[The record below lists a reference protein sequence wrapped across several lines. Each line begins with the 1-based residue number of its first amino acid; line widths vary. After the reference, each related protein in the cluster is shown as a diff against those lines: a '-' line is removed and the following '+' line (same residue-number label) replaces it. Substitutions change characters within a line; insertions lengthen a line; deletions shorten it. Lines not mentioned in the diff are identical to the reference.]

1 MYRKREKFVFLRVIH
16 LSTEVIHIVDN
27 YIVLFVDTKLFRL
40 KTGQAMIVITVENML
55 YKHSK
60 YAFFPIS
67 LPPMIFTKPW
77 VIFLISL
84 PPGGRGTALAVEG
97 ASD

>member
-1 MYRKREKFVFLRVIH
+1 MLA
-16 LSTEVIHIVDN
+16 L
-27 YIVLFVDTKLFRL
+27 
-40 KTGQAMIVITVENML
+40 TVENML

-67 LPPMIFTKPW
+67 LPPMIFTKPL

-84 PPGGRGTALAVEG
+84 PPGGRGTAIAVEG
-97 ASD
+97 ASV